1 MDRLYLI
8 IGLFVAI
15 VVIVVASLDYVFAD
29 PIIHIELKDTLTM
42 TDRVTL
48 ND

>member
-1 MDRLYLI
+1 MERLYLI
-8 IGLFVAI
+8 ILLFVAVV
-15 VVIVVASLDYVFAD
+15 VVIVTTLDYVFAD
-29 PIIHIELKDTLTM
+29 RIILIELKETLTM